1 MGILRI
7 RNTRG
12 VPRSHAPMAPQRLGA
27 MLLAILLALFIVG
40 PTAFAVHDEGLF
52 ELDGDATASGA
63 PGADWSNTG
72 SAIATAFVTDGQA
85 PEDETYLHTGDSK
98 DIKDFDE
105 WVPTTTDEAPDKD
118 EILHAFAAGYNNAD
132 GDLIVYFGL
141 DRFDASGDA
150 QVGFWFAQSN
160 VSIVGS
166 SVVGDHQ
173 VGDILVLSDFV
184 NGGSVPD
191 IRVFKWVGSGG
202 SDGPIDE
209 VTTSGDPDCNAADPG
224 DDLCALINADIE
236 DAPWPFLDKS
246 KSTDFLPGE
255 FYEGGVNLTELG
267 IDQGCITTFIA
278 ESRTSQ
284 STDARLKDVAIG
296 GFPLCGI
303 SVTKTGDA
311 QSKVGDQ
318 AHYTVE
324 IENTGAITLYKESI
338 IDDVLGNLTDGSDAN
353 ITSSTCGASLVPGAS
368 CTIQLTYTVQADD
381 PDPLVNTVDI
391 VYDNKANLTGSNVSD
406 SDGHSTQLFQPS
418 IRVVKGGDPQ
428 SKVGD
433 NVHYTFEITNTSSS
447 DAPDLI
453 MDSISDSL
461 LGNLADDAPAAC
473 DQIASGDSCS
483 FTADRV
489 VQADDPN
496 PLPNTVTVHYH
507 PEGFP
512 NDISDTDD
520 HSVDLF
526 GPSVTITKGGDTL
539 GKVTD
544 NAHYTFE
551 IENTSSDNSPDLIL
565 DSISDSLLGDLE
577 AAAVAAGCDTL
588 SPGDTCNFTA
598 DRVVQAGDPD
608 PLPNTVTVHYHPEGF
623 PNDISATD
631 DHSVNLF
638 QPSVVVEKD
647 GDGISTAGENVHY
660 TFAITNTSSDDSPD
674 LDLESV
680 TDSLLGDLTAVA
692 EAADCG
698 TLAPGDSCE
707 FAADRVVQG
716 DDPNPLP
723 NTVTVLFHPEGFPND
738 ISDTDDHSVDLF
750 GPSVT
755 ITKGGDTLGK
765 VTDNAHYT
773 FEIENT
779 SSDNSPDL
787 VLDSISDSL
796 LGDLEAAAVAAGCD
810 TLSPGDKCNFTADR
824 VVQAGDPDPLPNTVT
839 VHFHPEG
846 FVTDIMA
853 TDDHAVNLFQ
863 PSVTVDKA
871 GPATVT
877 VGQPLTYT
885 FTINNTSSEDSPA
898 LELASMTDVGN
909 GWAGLGDLTDEAV
922 AADCGSLDPGGSCQ
936 FQVTITAPA
945 SPSPLENT
953 VSVLYHPDG
962 FPNDITDS
970 DSHSLGLVQVL
981 GNKILPKTG
990 TDVGLFMALGIALVL
1005 AGLGLRYLVTY
1016 SPDEAA

>member
-1 MGILRI
+1 MGIFHVHKTGGI
-7 RNTRG
+7 G
-12 VPRSHAPMAPQRLGA
+12 RSHAPAPQRLGA
-27 MLLAILLALFIVG
+27 MLLAIVLAFFIVG

-63 PGADWSNTG
+63 PGDDWSNIG
-72 SAIATAFVTDGQA
+72 ANAIATAFVTDGQA
-85 PEDETYLHTGDSK
+85 PVDKTYLKTGDSK

-118 EILHAFAAGYNNAD
+118 EILHAFAAGYNDGD
-132 GDLIVYFGL
+132 GDLIIYFGL

-209 VTTSGDPDCNAADPG
+209 VTASGDPDCNAADPG
-224 DDLCALINADIE
+224 DDRCAIVNADTE
-236 DAPWPFLDKS
+236 VAPWPFLDKS
-246 KSTDFLPGE
+246 GETDFLPGE

-311 QSKVGDQ
+311 LSKVGDQ
-318 AHYTVE
+318 AHYTVA

-353 ITSSTCGASLVPGAS
+353 ITSSTCGASLAPGAS
-368 CTIQLTYTVQADD
+368 CTIQMTYTVQGDD

-391 VYDNKANLTGSNVSD
+391 VYDNKANLTGTNVTD

-418 IRVVKGGDPQ
+418 IQIVKSGDAQ

-433 NVHYTFEITNTSSS
+433 NVHYTFEITNTSSD
-447 DAPDLI
+447 DAPDLV

-551 IENTSSDNSPDLIL
+551 IENTSS
-565 DSISDSLLGDLE
+565 E
-577 AAAVAAGCDTL
+577 
-588 SPGDTCNFTA
+588 
-598 DRVVQAGDPD
+598 
-608 PLPNTVTVHYHPEGF
+608 
-623 PNDISATD
+623 
-631 DHSVNLF
+631 
-638 QPSVVVEKD
+638 
-647 GDGISTAGENVHY
+647 
-660 TFAITNTSSDDSPD
+660 
-674 LDLESV
+674 
-680 TDSLLGDLTAVA
+680 
-692 EAADCG
+692 
-698 TLAPGDSCE
+698 
-707 FAADRVVQG
+707 
-716 DDPNPLP
+716 
-723 NTVTVLFHPEGFPND
+723 
-738 ISDTDDHSVDLF
+738 
-750 GPSVT
+750 
-755 ITKGGDTLGK
+755 
-765 VTDNAHYT
+765 
-773 FEIENT
+773 
-779 SSDNSPDL
+779 NSPDL

-796 LGDLEAAAVAAGCD
+796 LGDLEVAAVAAGCD

-839 VHFHPEG
+839 VHYHPEG
-846 FVTDIMA
+846 FPNDISA

-922 AADCGSLDPGGSCQ
+922 AADCGSLEPGASCQ

-945 SPSPLENT
+945 SPDTLANT
-953 VSVLYHPDG
+953 VSVLYHPAG

-970 DSHSLGLVQVL
+970 DSHTLGLVQVL

-990 TDVGLFMALGIALVL
+990 TDVGLFMALGMALVL
-1005 AGLGLRYLVTY
+1005 GGLGLRYLVTY